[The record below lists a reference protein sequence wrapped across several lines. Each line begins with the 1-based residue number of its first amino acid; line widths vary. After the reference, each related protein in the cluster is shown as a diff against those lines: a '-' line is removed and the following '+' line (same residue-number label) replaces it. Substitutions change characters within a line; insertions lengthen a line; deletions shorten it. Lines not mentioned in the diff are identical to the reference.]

1 MQSIKRQYEML
12 EITDYIN
19 NDFKAIKSSDSIESI
34 MDFFEEARFS
44 HFPVLEEGVFI
55 GCISSEEAETFDSSK
70 KASDYRYA
78 LKGFY
83 ARTSMFWVDVLDVFS
98 RNSTTVIPVLSDE
111 NTYVGYYEITEVIH
125 NFYETPFVKEH
136 GGLIIVEKS
145 ILDFTMS
152 QVVQIV
158 ESNEGKILG
167 LYVSNT
173 SPDKVQVTIKIV
185 LGGMNEILQTFR
197 RYGYDIISEY
207 KEDVFLNNLKERSDY
222 LEKYLSI

>member
-1 MQSIKRQYEML
+1 ML

-19 NDFKAIKSSDSIESI
+19 NDFKAINSSDSIESVI
-34 MDFFEEARFS
+34 DFFEEARFS
-44 HFPVLEEGVFI
+44 HFPVIEDGVYI
-55 GCISSEEAETFDSSK
+55 GCISSEEVETFDSSK
-70 KASDYRYA
+70 KVSDYRYA
-78 LKGFY
+78 LKGFF
-83 ARTSMFWVDVLDVFS
+83 ARTSMFWVDLLDVFS

-136 GGLIIVEKS
+136 GGVIIVEKS

-173 SPDKVQVTIKIV
+173 SADKVQVTIKIV

>member
-1 MQSIKRQYEML
+1 
-12 EITDYIN
+12 
-19 NDFKAIKSSDSIESI
+19 
-34 MDFFEEARFS
+34 
-44 HFPVLEEGVFI
+44 
-55 GCISSEEAETFDSSK
+55 
-70 KASDYRYA
+70 
-78 LKGFY
+78 
-83 ARTSMFWVDVLDVFS
+83 
-98 RNSTTVIPVLSDE
+98 
-111 NTYVGYYEITEVIH
+111 
-125 NFYETPFVKEH
+125 
-136 GGLIIVEKS
+136 
-145 ILDFTMS
+145 MS

-207 KEDVFLNNLKERSDY
+207 KEDVFLNNLKDRSDY

>member
-1 MQSIKRQYEML
+1 ML

-19 NDFKAIKSSDSIESI
+19 NDFKAINSSDSIESVI
-34 MDFFEEARFS
+34 DFFEEARFS
-44 HFPVLEEGVFI
+44 HFPVIEDGVYI

-70 KASDYRYA
+70 KVSDYRYA
-78 LKGFY
+78 LKGFF

-98 RNSTTVIPVLSDE
+98 RNNTTVIPVLSDE

-136 GGLIIVEKS
+136 GGVIIVEKS

-158 ESNEGKILG
+158 ESNEGRILG

-207 KEDVFLNNLKERSDY
+207 KEDVFLNNLKDRSDY

>member
-1 MQSIKRQYEML
+1 ML

-19 NDFKAIKSSDSIESI
+19 NDFKAINSSDSIESVI
-34 MDFFEEARFS
+34 DFFEEARFS
-44 HFPVLEEGVFI
+44 HFPVIEDGVYI

-70 KASDYRYA
+70 KVSDYRYA
-78 LKGFY
+78 LKGFF

-98 RNSTTVIPVLSDE
+98 RNNTTVIPVLSDE

-136 GGLIIVEKS
+136 GGVIIVEKS

-173 SPDKVQVTIKIV
+173 TPDKVQVTIKIV

-207 KEDVFLNNLKERSDY
+207 KEDVFLNNLKDRSDY

>member
-1 MQSIKRQYEML
+1 ML

-19 NDFKAIKSSDSIESI
+19 NDFKPINSSDSIESVI
-34 MDFFEEARFS
+34 DFFEEARFS
-44 HFPVLEEGVFI
+44 HFPVIEDGDYI

-70 KASDYRYA
+70 KVSDYRYA
-78 LKGFY
+78 LKGFF

-98 RNSTTVIPVLSDE
+98 RNNTTVIPVLSDE

-136 GGLIIVEKS
+136 GGVIIVEKS

-173 SPDKVQVTIKIV
+173 TPDKVQVTIKIV

-207 KEDVFLNNLKERSDY
+207 KEDVFLNNLKDRSDY

>member
-1 MQSIKRQYEML
+1 ML

-19 NDFKAIKSSDSIESI
+19 NDFKAINSSDSIESVI
-34 MDFFEEARFS
+34 DFFEEARFS
-44 HFPVLEEGVFI
+44 HFPVIEDGVYI
-55 GCISSEEAETFDSSK
+55 GCISSEEVETFDSSK
-70 KASDYRYA
+70 KVSDYRYA
-78 LKGFY
+78 LKEFF

-98 RNSTTVIPVLSDE
+98 RNSTTIIPVLSDE

-125 NFYETPFVKEH
+125 NFYETPFIKEH
-136 GGLIIVEKS
+136 GGVIIVEKS

>member
-1 MQSIKRQYEML
+1 ML

-19 NDFKAIKSSDSIESI
+19 NDFKAINSSDSIESVI
-34 MDFFEEARFS
+34 DFFEEARFS
-44 HFPVLEEGVFI
+44 HFPVIEDGVYI
-55 GCISSEEAETFDSSK
+55 GCISSEEVETFDSSK
-70 KASDYRYA
+70 TVSDYRYA
-78 LKGFY
+78 LKGFF
-83 ARTSMFWVDVLDVFS
+83 ARTSMFWVDVLDVCS
-98 RNSTTVIPVLSDE
+98 RNSTTIIPVLSDE

-136 GGLIIVEKS
+136 GGVIIVEKS